1 MDCFN
6 FYILFLFTIA
16 LILTLLL
23 IIYSFKT
30 KTIYEDLNLRDNII
44 EENKG
49 LKI

>member
-1 MDCFN
+1 MDCFT
-6 FYILFLFTIA
+6 FSILFLFTIA